1 MSENEY
7 GQSDEETIKV
17 GGNYELSNISE
28 DITIDTTKNEIIET
42 ESESEEMATIRFAA
56 TMMGIGGIQSPTPKC
71 KKCHGRGYTGK
82 IVGTGQPIPCACIYT
97 EQSDLDVQGL
107 QQAQI
112 ANMNRQQKRKF
123 AKQLKKQRIN

>member
-28 DITIDTTKNEIIET
+28 DITVDTTKNEIIET
-42 ESESEEMATIRFAA
+42 ETESEEMATIRFAA
-56 TMMGIGGIQSPTPKC
+56 TMMGIGGIQSPNPKC

-82 IVGTGQPIPCACIYT
+82 IVGTGQPIPCTCIYT

-107 QQAQI
+107 QQAQV